1 MKLASKTISIRA
13 LMPFVILG
21 LAVLL
26 APVGVFAQNQSPVAD
41 DDSAVT
47 GKNTLVEIDVVSN
60 DTDPNGDDTLNL
72 ATGVRIMVQPLNGT
86 ANYIDDG
93 FFDYTPSLDF
103 IGSDSFVYEICDN
116 ATPALCDT
124 ATVYIEVAN
133 LIPFN
138 VIPKKLNIK
147 KNGVLPV
154 VVYGS
159 EDVDVAMIDPS
170 TLQIEGVDPL
180 RWNVSS
186 HKITLKFSAQDIVD
200 AIGEVSDGEEVVL
213 HLTGNL
219 IEDAGE
225 EAIVGENTV
234 LIINK
239 GKAKPPKPP
248 KPPKM

>member
-1 MKLASKTISIRA
+1 MKLASRKISIRV
-13 LMPFVILG
+13 LMPFVVLG

-26 APVGVFAQNQSPVAD
+26 APVGVFAQNQTPDAID
-41 DDSAVT
+41 DYAVI
-47 GKNTLVEIDVVSN
+47 GKNTLVEIDVASN
-60 DTDPNGDDTLNL
+60 DTDPDGDDTLNL
-72 ATGVRIMVQPLNGT
+72 ATGVRVMVQPLHGT

-93 FFDYTPSLDF
+93 FFDYTPAFDF

-133 LIPFN
+133 LVPFN

-159 EDVDVAMIDPS
+159 EDVAVAMIDPTS
-170 TLQIEGVDPL
+170 LQLEGVDPL
-180 RWNVSS
+180 RWNVTG

-200 AIGEVSDGEEVVL
+200 VIGEVSDGKRFRC
-213 HLTGNL
+213 TSQ
-219 IEDAGE
+219 A
-225 EAIVGENTV
+225 
-234 LIINK
+234 
-239 GKAKPPKPP
+239 P
-248 KPPKM
+248 